1 MNLNT
6 QFNHPIQGDYKMK
19 TKDQRPKIQDP
30 KSTICGLTF
39 AE

>member
-1 MNLNT
+1 M
-6 QFNHPIQGDYKMK
+6 IGRKKIGVSVQGWLQNE
-19 TKDQRPKIQDP
+19 DQRPKIQDP